1 MMGKPQLRANFEV
14 ANFSRCRN
22 ITEEPQILWSF
33 PAQGYA
39 HFFVWVGL
47 YDETWLTPAAFIFE
61 IATFRHCSN
70 ITTEPQILGSF
81 LAQSHVHFFFCLAS
95 PTTDI

>member
-1 MMGKPQLRANFEV
+1 
-14 ANFSRCRN
+14 
-22 ITEEPQILWSF
+22 
-33 PAQGYA
+33 
-39 HFFVWVGL
+39 VGL